1 MRSSLSIALLLSGF
15 VYSVA
20 LTGIRNHWSDPYSL
34 RPNPLYPYAR
44 SPAIRSPKNSS
55 TSTPRFS
62 KSSNV
67 SPSRTWSSKFRA
79 GALQPRQ
86 DASST
91 TEQDLD
97 TRPTPE
103 PTGEPSI
110 ETTIFITDE
119 NDFALLL
126 PATSGGMFEFRVI
139 LVTVFDHDQ
148 TIIIT
153 ELVSDAENNAKAFC
167 TPGSPGYPC
176 KNMMPDGFITA
187 AALASANDN
196 SWIQVTFASVPSAG
210 LSGLQYILHRSLV
223 VSIRQSFTWILAIPE
238 ANLTCASRTGPSVP
252 SAGEGQVLLSCALFL
267 GFYPFDIT
275 VC

>member
-1 MRSSLSIALLLSGF
+1 MRSSLFIALLLSSF

-44 SPAIRSPKNSS
+44 SPAIRTPKNIS
-55 TSTPRFS
+55 TSVRRRSS
-62 KSSNV
+62 KSATI
-67 SPSRTWSSKFRA
+67 SPSRTWRSKFRA

-126 PATSGGMFEFRVI
+126 PATPGGMFEFV
-139 LVTVFDHDQ
+139 LVTGVRPRSNPHYHRAGIRRRKQ
-148 TIIIT
+148 R
-153 ELVSDAENNAKAFC
+153 K
-167 TPGSPGYPC
+167 
-176 KNMMPDGFITA
+176 GF
-187 AALASANDN
+187 LYS
-196 SWIQVTFASVPSAG
+196 
-210 LSGLQYILHRSLV
+210 
-223 VSIRQSFTWILAIPE
+223 
-238 ANLTCASRTGPSVP
+238 
-252 SAGEGQVLLSCALFL
+252 
-267 GFYPFDIT
+267 
-275 VC
+275 

>member
-1 MRSSLSIALLLSGF
+1 MGSVCPPNEFLSESLFFLFKHYPVAGRLLFFMLSSLSIALLLSSF

-44 SPAIRSPKNSS
+44 SPAIRSPKNIS
-55 TSTPRFS
+55 TSAPRFS
-62 KSSNV
+62 KSSSI

-110 ETTIFITDE
+110 DTTIFITDM
-119 NDFALLL
+119 NNFALLL
-126 PATSGGMFEFRVI
+126 PATPGGMFEFV
-139 LVTVFDHDQ
+139 LVTVVRPRSNPH
-148 TIIIT
+148 
-153 ELVSDAENNAKAFC
+153 
-167 TPGSPGYPC
+167 YYR
-176 KNMMPDGFITA
+176 
-187 AALASANDN
+187 
-196 SWIQVTFASVPSAG
+196 AG
-210 LSGLQYILHRSLV
+210 IRRRKQRESLLY
-223 VSIRQSFTWILAIPE
+223 S
-238 ANLTCASRTGPSVP
+238 
-252 SAGEGQVLLSCALFL
+252 
-267 GFYPFDIT
+267 
-275 VC
+275 

>member
-1 MRSSLSIALLLSGF
+1 MSLLLAPG
-15 VYSVA
+15 A
-20 LTGIRNHWSDPYSL
+20 LNFGRARCNPAKTPLEPRNRTWTQDRHQSRLASPRSRQQFSLQTRMTLRFYSL
-34 RPNPLYPYAR
+34 RHLAVC
-44 SPAIRSPKNSS
+44 SS
-55 TSTPRFS
+55 SES
-62 KSSNV
+62 YW
-67 SPSRTWSSKFRA
+67 SR
-79 GALQPRQ
+79 
-86 DASST
+86 
-91 TEQDLD
+91 
-97 TRPTPE
+97 
-103 PTGEPSI
+103 
-110 ETTIFITDE
+110 
-119 NDFALLL
+119 
-126 PATSGGMFEFRVI
+126 
-139 LVTVFDHDQ
+139 VFDHYQ

-167 TPGSPGYPC
+167 TPGSPSYPC

-238 ANLTCASRTGPSVP
+238 ANSTCASRTGPSVP

-267 GFYPFDIT
+267 GFCPFDII

>member
-1 MRSSLSIALLLSGF
+1 MRSSLSISLLLSSF

-34 RPNPLYPYAR
+34 RPNPLYRYAR
-44 SPAIRSPKNSS
+44 SAAIRSPKNIS
-55 TSTPRFS
+55 TSTLRFS

-67 SPSRTWSSKFRA
+67 SPSRTWSSKFQA
-79 GALQPRQ
+79 GVPQPRQ

-126 PATSGGMFEFRVI
+126 PATPG
-139 LVTVFDHDQ
+139 
-148 TIIIT
+148 
-153 ELVSDAENNAKAFC
+153 ELVSDAENNAKSFC
-167 TPGSPGYPC
+167 TPESSSYPC
-176 KNMMPDGFITA
+176 TNKMPDGFITA
-187 AALASANDN
+187 AALASANDK
-196 SWIQVTFASVPSAG
+196 SWIQVTGCIDSTKFHLDPSDAGGQFDVRFPNGAQCTFGGRRASFIELVEPALNRFCLRCCSTPNDQINCNSHRDR
-210 LSGLQYILHRSLV
+210 SGCEN
-223 VSIRQSFTWILAIPE
+223 AIPGTYDFPE
-238 ANLTCASRTGPSVP
+238 LGV
-252 SAGEGQVLLSCALFL
+252 SCA
-267 GFYPFDIT
+267 
-275 VC
+275 

>member
-1 MRSSLSIALLLSGF
+1 MRSSLSIALLLSSF
-15 VYSVA
+15 VYSAA

-44 SPAIRSPKNSS
+44 SPAIRSPKNIS
-55 TSTPRFS
+55 TSAPRFS
-62 KSSNV
+62 KSSNI

-119 NDFALLL
+119 KNFALLL
-126 PATSGGMFEFRVI
+126 PATPGGMFEFVLSRSNP
-139 LVTVFDHDQ
+139 H
-148 TIIIT
+148 
-153 ELVSDAENNAKAFC
+153 
-167 TPGSPGYPC
+167 YYR
-176 KNMMPDGFITA
+176 
-187 AALASANDN
+187 
-196 SWIQVTFASVPSAG
+196 AG
-210 LSGLQYILHRSLV
+210 
-223 VSIRQSFTWILAIPE
+223 IR
-238 ANLTCASRTGPSVP
+238 R
-252 SAGEGQVLLSCALFL
+252 
-267 GFYPFDIT
+267 
-275 VC
+275 

>member
-1 MRSSLSIALLLSGF
+1 MRSSLSIALLLSSF

-20 LTGIRNHWSDPYSL
+20 LTGIRNLWSDPYSL

-44 SPAIRSPKNSS
+44 SPAIRSPKNISA
-55 TSTPRFS
+55 PRFS
-62 KSSNV
+62 KSSNI
-67 SPSRTWSSKFRA
+67 SPSRTWRSKFWA

-110 ETTIFITDE
+110 ETTVFITDE
-119 NDFALLL
+119 NVFALLL
-126 PATSGGMFEFRVI
+126 PATPGGMFEFV
-139 LVTVFDHDQ
+139 LVTGVRPRSNL
-148 TIIIT
+148 III

-167 TPGSPGYPC
+167 TPGSSSYPC
-176 KNMMPDGFITA
+176 KNKMPDGFITA

-196 SWIQVTFASVPSAG
+196 SWIQVTFASVP
-210 LSGLQYILHRSLV
+210 
-223 VSIRQSFTWILAIPE
+223 
-238 ANLTCASRTGPSVP
+238 
-252 SAGEGQVLLSCALFL
+252 
-267 GFYPFDIT
+267 
-275 VC
+275 